1 MGRLL
6 WKPFLCGVA
15 IISCNCL
22 IMVMLIFACVK
33 YASFCFVLFLFFV
46 FFTSASPRN
55 FAINF
60 YQWAP
65 VCEKCENLDGR
76 K

>member
-1 MGRLL
+1 ME
-6 WKPFLCGVA
+6 A
-15 IISCNCL
+15 IFERCSNYFMQLFDYGDVNFRMCKIRE
-22 IMVMLIFACVK
+22 
-33 YASFCFVLFLFFV
+33 FLFRFV
-46 FFTSASPRN
+46 FLFFFTSASPRN